1 VSADEPGGP
10 ALSIRRAA
18 AQESERLFDIWW
30 RSVCATHTFLSEAD
44 LRTLAPQVRDL
55 GLAHLDTWVL
65 CDGAQA
71 AVGFLVLNRHH
82 IEALFIVPEWLR
94 RGAGTRLVRHAR
106 ALRGALTLDVNEQN
120 TPALRFYEAMGF
132 SVVGRSATDGA
143 GRPFPLLH
151 LRQVA

>member
-1 VSADEPGGP
+1 MAAEGAS
-10 ALSIRRAA
+10 ALSLHIRRAGP
-18 AQESERLFDIWW
+18 QDSEPLFDIWW
-30 RSVCATHTFLSEAD
+30 RSVRATHTFLSEAD

-55 GLAHLDTWVL
+55 GLAGLDTWVL
-65 CDGAQA
+65 CDDGQCP
-71 AVGFLVLNRHH
+71 VGFLVLNRHH

-106 ALRGALTLDVNEQN
+106 SLRGVLTVEVNEQN

-132 SVVGRSATDGA
+132 SVVGRSPTDGA

-151 LRQVA
+151 LRQHA